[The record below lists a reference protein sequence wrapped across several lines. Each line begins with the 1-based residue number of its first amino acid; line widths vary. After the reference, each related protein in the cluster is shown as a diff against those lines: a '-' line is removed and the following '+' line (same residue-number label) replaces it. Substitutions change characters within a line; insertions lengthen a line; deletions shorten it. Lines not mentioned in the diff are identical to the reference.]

1 MEKLT
6 ALGTGYAV
14 ATKCFTTSFAL
25 TRENE
30 TLLIDTGGGNGIL
43 TQLERAGID
52 LASIH
57 HIFLSHKH
65 TDHIMGVI
73 WLIRLIG
80 HRLAKGGYE
89 PPLHIWCHASLI
101 EGVGDMCRFMLPGR
115 LLPELG
121 TRILFHAV
129 TDGET
134 AQLAY
139 WPVTFFDTGSIKDI
153 QYGLRITLEKGQTLV
168 FLGDEPLHEAG
179 VPYGQNADYLLHEAM
194 CLYAD
199 SDLYQPVRIAH
210 SSVKEACANAQ
221 RLNAKNLLL
230 FHTEDE
236 HLATRKQAYTAEA
249 QTFFD
254 GTVYVPDDLD
264 AIILK

>member
-1 MEKLT
+1 M
-6 ALGTGYAV
+6 
-14 ATKCFTTSFAL
+14 
-25 TRENE
+25 
-30 TLLIDTGGGNGIL
+30 LIDTGGGNGIL
-43 TQLERAGID
+43 TQLERAEID
-52 LASIH
+52 LESIH

-65 TDHIMGVI
+65 TDHIMGVV
-73 WLIRLIG
+73 WLIRMIG
-80 HRLAKGGYE
+80 HRLGKDSYT

-101 EGVGDMCRFMLPGR
+101 EGVEAMCRFMLPGR

-139 WPVTFFDTGSIKDI
+139 WPVTFFDTGS
-153 QYGLRITLEKGQTLV
+153 
-168 FLGDEPLHEAG
+168 
-179 VPYGQNADYLLHEAM
+179 M
-194 CLYAD
+194 CLFAD
-199 SDLYQPVRIAH
+199 SDIYQPGRIAH
-210 SSVKEACANAQ
+210 SSVKEACANAA
-221 RLNAKNLLL
+221 RLGARSLIL

-236 HLATRKQAYTAEA
+236 HLAARKQTYTAEA